1 MSIVRGGL
9 WEVRKIEWLETRG
22 RRTTRVWRE
31 IAIFSAALQKCS
43 SNWCAH
49 YKENKQATKC
59 SIGRSINQTC
69 SVLIMAATMHFVQGT
84 QRHTQTESHQQLQLC
99 LALVFAWCNWEK
111 SRQENQK
118 KQNKK
123 CIDPRVVSW
132 AVHPVNLVLC
142 HVVSG
147 YTSLLQTV
155 PLLFEWQPHTCTL
168 TCVLYTR
175 GNKLRCLNL
184 LSW

>member
-49 YKENKQATKC
+49 YKENKQGTKC

-99 LALVFAWCNWEK
+99 LTLVFAWCNWEK

-118 KQNKK
+118 KTKQKMHRSKSCFLGCASSESSFMSFSFRLHEFTPNSP
-123 CIDPRVVSW
+123 IAVWVS
-132 AVHPVNLVLC
+132 AT
-142 HVVSG
+142 
-147 YTSLLQTV
+147 YM
-155 PLLFEWQPHTCTL
+155 HTDMWFIHL
-168 TCVLYTR
+168 
-175 GNKLRCLNL
+175 GEQIEMP
-184 LSW
+184 